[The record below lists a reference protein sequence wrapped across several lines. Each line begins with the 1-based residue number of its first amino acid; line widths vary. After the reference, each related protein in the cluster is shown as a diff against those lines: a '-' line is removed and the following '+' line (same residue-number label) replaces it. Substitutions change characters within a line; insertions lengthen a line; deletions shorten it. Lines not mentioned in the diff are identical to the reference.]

1 MLTKLMIGRARWL
14 LVRVLVGIS
23 LAYGVTLFVFW
34 SQLEKR
40 FVFFPSTELLY
51 TPSNAGLEYEDVRI
65 QTSDGLTLHGWFIA
79 GDPNIVPD
87 KASNTTWL
95 WFHGNGG
102 NNGYRIDEL
111 ALAHHRTGANLF
123 IFDYRGYGESEGS
136 PSEQGTYLDSRAVIE
151 YLSARDDVA
160 SEKIIYLGHSLGAA
174 VAIELALTRP
184 PMAMVLVS
192 PFASVRDMASV
203 TLPFPPVAWL
213 VRNHYDSLTRIRQLN
228 VPLLVLHGD
237 QDETVP
243 LSQGRKLYD
252 AANQPKRFQV
262 LEGAA
267 HNDTYEVGGEQYWG
281 AIEEFLGELQSKD
294 Q

>member
-1 MLTKLMIGRARWL
+1 MALGSRARRCFPGLWSNPL
-14 LVRVLVGIS
+14 RALVP
-23 LAYGVTLFVFW
+23 
-34 SQLEKR
+34 QLEKR

-51 TPSNAGLEYEDVRI
+51 TPNNAGLEYEDVRI
-65 QTSDGLTLHGWFIA
+65 QTSDGLTLHGWFIP
-79 GDPNIVPD
+79 GDTEMVPN
-87 KASNTTWL
+87 ATWL

-102 NNGYRIDEL
+102 NNGYRIGEL
-111 ALAHHRTGANLF
+111 ALAHHLTGANLF

-136 PSEQGTYLDSRAVIE
+136 PPEQGTYLDSRAVIE
-151 YLSARDDVA
+151 YLSGRDDVA
-160 SEKIIYLGHSLGAA
+160 QDQIVYLGHSLGAA
-174 VAIELALTRP
+174 VAVELALTRP
-184 PMAMVLVS
+184 PMAMMLVS
-192 PFASVRDMASV
+192 PFASVRDMASI

-243 LSQGRKLYD
+243 LSQGRRLYD

-267 HNDTYEVGGEQYWG
+267 HNDTYEVGSEQYWG
-281 AIEEFLGELQSKD
+281 AIEEFLGELQPKD
-294 Q
+294 K